1 MTLTAAQFW
10 ISASV
15 LSLAPLP
22 FGSVDLFWVV
32 FWIIPLA
39 IAAMIGTRLE
49 MNSSQSRIFC
59 AFLVVC
65 AIYAVVAAIQSL
77 PFGFDQFGDPMWA
90 RTASVLETPAAARL
104 SSRAEIPLV
113 AIGHALLF
121 ALSVMNGFMI
131 GLASDGL
138 KRLVRVVRY
147 VVLAYALY
155 GLFALA
161 ISPNMI
167 LLSPKLAYVGSFTS
181 TFVNHNTAATFVGTG
196 AILWSCAVISALRSL
211 RFISLRLLLVTR
223 TDERLA
229 FKIIGRLIGALVC
242 YFSLILAHSRGG
254 VIALC
259 VGLLLAV
266 LLLFFSKRQWWIT
279 LGFAVIAATI
289 TAFLISR
296 GGRLASQG
304 FFDDARWLVY
314 RSCLDAVWQRPLLGS
329 GAGTFADVFPSF
341 RSRELSNWG
350 VWEHAHSTPLE
361 MAVEM
366 GLPVAVMVVVAA
378 LGALLIVVRAA
389 LRSEARTRPLLAGIA
404 AVMALGYAHTT
415 IDFSLQ
421 MPGYFILFCMLAG
434 AGVAKAMSPL
444 DAEQPVARPRRA
456 LRRAGRVATE
466 TNKGPAGLPL

>member
-39 IAAMIGTRLE
+39 IAAMIGTRAE
-49 MNSSQSRIFC
+49 MNRSQNRVFC
-59 AFLVVC
+59 AFLAVF
-65 AIYAVVAAIQSL
+65 AIYAIVTVVQNL
-77 PFGFDQFGDPMWA
+77 PLGFDRLADPMWA
-90 RTASVLETPAAARL
+90 RMSSVLETPIAMRL
-104 SSRAEIPLV
+104 SSRAEIPPI

-131 GLASDGL
+131 GLAPDGL
-138 KRLVRVVRY
+138 KRLVRIVRY

-161 ISPNMI
+161 VSPNLI
-167 LLSPKLAYVGSFTS
+167 LLAPKLAYVGSFTG

-196 AILWSCAVISALRSL
+196 AILWSCAVVSALRSL
-211 RFISLRLLLVTR
+211 RFISLRLLLVAR
-223 TDERLA
+223 TDEKLA
-229 FKIIGRLIGALVC
+229 FKIIARLIGALVC
-242 YFSLILAHSRGG
+242 YFSLILSHSRGG

-259 VGLLLAV
+259 LGLLLAI

-279 LGFAVIAATI
+279 LGFAVIAATVA
-289 TAFLISR
+289 AFLISR

-314 RSCLDAVWQRPLLGS
+314 RSCLDAIWQRPLLGS
-329 GAGTFADVFPSF
+329 GAGTFADVFPAF
-341 RSRELSNWG
+341 RSNELSNWG

-361 MAVEM
+361 IAVEM
-366 GLPVAVMVVVAA
+366 GLPIAALVVVAA
-378 LGALLIVVRAA
+378 LGALLILIRAA
-389 LRSEARTRPLLAGIA
+389 LRSDARSRPIFAGVA

-434 AGVAKAMSPL
+434 AGVARAMSPL
-444 DAEQPVARPRRA
+444 GADHSAVKSPRTQRRSSRA
-456 LRRAGRVATE
+456 VTEPHRR
-466 TNKGPAGLPL
+466 PAGLSL